1 MSGIL
6 VLGVLA
12 ARGFLVPV
20 DGRTVFRRLAEV
32 ARPAAW
38 PIVVLEAAVEEAW
51 RMVEGL
57 VGAGTGFLERGAME
71 GALAVVVER
80 GFLAFVRAIA
90 VGLFDWDRAVAALWE
105 VRVEGPFEICTF
117 WETVLASSS
126 GSREAIV
133 FLYFS
138 SASFLAILLAIHSVP

>member
-1 MSGIL
+1 VL
-6 VLGVLA
+6 V
-12 ARGFLVPV
+12 
-20 DGRTVFRRLAEV
+20 DDRTVFRRLAEV

-51 RMVEGL
+51 RIAEGL
-57 VGAGTGFLERGAME
+57 VRAGIGFLERGAME
-71 GALAVVVER
+71 GVLAVVVEK

-90 VGLFDWDRAVAALWE
+90 VGLFDWDRAVAAFWE
-105 VRVEGPFEICTF
+105 SRVEGPFEVCTF
-117 WETVLASSS
+117 GEAVLAFGS

-138 SASFLAILLAIHSVP
+138 SASFLAALLAIHSLP